1 MMFLTALGK
10 LINNIKERTDMEIL
24 KDITQLSKGCSVTFI
39 KNDEVQNYEYLMVH
53 PHRETYFLFLE
64 NWSQEVVRIHVNKL
78 LGGDYYVGKYD
89 SIFVLE
95 KKKDFFMRKI
105 KNCDKRIEELKEK

>member
-1 MMFLTALGK
+1 
-10 LINNIKERTDMEIL
+10 MEIL

-39 KNDEVQNYEYLMVH
+39 KNDEVQNYEYLMIH
-53 PHRETYFLFLE
+53 PHSETYFLFLE

-78 LGGDYYVGKYD
+78 LGGDYYVGEYD